1 MSSTC
6 RSRFSQLSSVV
17 GTVRNVTALAIEDR
31 RILGLSQGADEFAFD
46 GLYNLG
52 SGSIACLSIMFQ
64 ITISPKSAL
73 DEGIRIED
81 VDGLRL
87 FKLAETLQTRL
98 EGLLE
103 RNETAALSREEE
115 SELENL
121 TELERFFT
129 YLNARL
135 IAQV

>member
-1 MSSTC
+1 MT
-6 RSRFSQLSSVV
+6 
-17 GTVRNVTALAIEDR
+17 
-31 RILGLSQGADEFAFD
+31 
-46 GLYNLG
+46 
-52 SGSIACLSIMFQ
+52 MFQ
-64 ITISPKSAL
+64 VTISPKSAL

-81 VDGLRL
+81 IDGLRL
-87 FKLAETLQTRL
+87 FKLAETLQVRL
-98 EGLLE
+98 EGLLK
-103 RNETAALSREEE
+103 RNETAALSQAEE